1 MQRAIDEEDSEY
13 RHDGVVTKWTPF
25 NMLAVM
31 FGFVGGF
38 MVFIAAFKL
47 IDGEES
53 RNWGMGIVAI
63 AGAVERKNATVS
75 GRFYLKDK
83 SSLAHCL
90 FCTYGTHRLR
100 IEVSHA

>member
-1 MQRAIDEEDSEY
+1 MGEGGEHGHTCFPFCDVQLKTY
-13 RHDGVVTKWTPF
+13 RGP
-25 NMLAVM
+25 
-31 FGFVGGF
+31 
-38 MVFIAAFKL
+38 
-47 IDGEES
+47 
-53 RNWGMGIVAI
+53 I